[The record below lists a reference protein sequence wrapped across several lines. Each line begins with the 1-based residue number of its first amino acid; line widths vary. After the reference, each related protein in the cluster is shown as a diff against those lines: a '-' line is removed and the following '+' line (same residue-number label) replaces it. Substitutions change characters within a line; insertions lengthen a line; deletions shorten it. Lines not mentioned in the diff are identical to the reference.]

1 MPLKVAFVH
10 NFGYIGPYIN
20 LNIMAKG
27 SIFGTLSGKIGN
39 VVVYERNG
47 KQIVRS
53 NPKQRDPK
61 TPAQLAHR
69 LKFSLANKGLSPL
82 NNVIK
87 IGFKNSEK
95 SYRKLVGEA
104 YHNAI
109 IGEYPNFSMD
119 YSRIQVAEGK
129 VQLPSNIQM
138 SYEEGSNIVGFIWDT
153 QIADTAINSRPD
165 DHVNIVCLN
174 SIFLAEMHTF
184 NISKRSDGKAFFEL
198 PIGWKPEDL
207 NFWIFITSYDLSENS
222 DSIYLSISH
231 SQPS

>member
-1 MPLKVAFVH
+1 
-10 NFGYIGPYIN
+10 
-20 LNIMAKG
+20 MAKG

-138 SYEEGSNIVGFIWDT
+138 SYEESSNIVGFIWDT

-198 PIGWKPEDL
+198 PIVWKPEDL

>member
-1 MPLKVAFVH
+1 VH
-10 NFGYIGPYIN
+10 NFGYIGLYIN

-184 NISKRSDGKAFFEL
+184 NISKRSDGKAFLEL

>member
-1 MPLKVAFVH
+1 VPLKVAFVH
-10 NFGYIGPYIN
+10 NFGYIGLYIN

-138 SYEEGSNIVGFIWDT
+138 SYEESSNIVGFIWDT

-198 PIGWKPEDL
+198 PIVWKPEDL